1 MKTEATEAIN
11 VAPCLARL
19 VLEEHM
25 KETQTKEEDRLRY
38 EIFPAVGILLLQ
50 HACAQLCHDSFHKM
64 EKPAQHVQ
72 SVTLLTIW
80 LANTCCWLYKFCVW

>member
-1 MKTEATEAIN
+1 MN
-11 VAPCLARL
+11 VAPYLARL
-19 VLEEHM
+19 VLEVHM
-25 KETQTKEEDRLRY
+25 KETQTREEDRKTY
-38 EIFPAVGILLLQ
+38 EIFLEVQILHLQ

-64 EKPAQHVQ
+64 EKPERHAQ